1 MIMLRRALPIAAICG
16 LGCVAVVQCGSSKAG
31 LGEFCDAD
39 ADCSPGLVCEN
50 NICVSGGSDDC
61 TPACQEF
68 QTCFQG
74 SCVDIGDPNDK
85 DGDGSPTGVD
95 CDDFNAQIN
104 PDAHEYC
111 DGVDNNCNGLVDE
124 GCPACADGDVQPC
137 GTDIGECIAGVQTC
151 NSGGWGVCSGTA
163 PQPERCDNRDN
174 DCDGLTDEVCPCQS
188 GDQVPCGL
196 DVGNCASGLQTCED
210 GAWSGCAGGELPRAE
225 LCNGLDDDCDGTT
238 DDGFGLGLA
247 CDGEG
252 ECGAG
257 VIECSGDLDV
267 RCDTM
272 PGGSNDQSSAE
283 QCDGLDNDCDGL
295 TDEGLEADQAPDT
308 CALAQELGGLPDN
321 VEGGSRVT
329 VIGNL
334 WPPDDEDWYKVTA
347 NDDVNE
353 DLEDG
358 CDSFHF
364 AARFDSNPGALVLDI
379 YTDGCAPEAL
389 ECRDADSFNH
399 FYDFNDMQGGQPVG
413 QCGCQGVDP
422 LESVEGLNLC
432 TDDTKTFYI
441 RVHAGEGSVQTC
453 ENYEL
458 TFSNGVPVPV
468 E

>member
-1 MIMLRRALPIAAICG
+1 MLRRALPIAAICG

-163 PQPERCDNRDN
+163 PQPERCDNR
-174 DCDGLTDEVCPCQS
+174 
-188 GDQVPCGL
+188 
-196 DVGNCASGLQTCED
+196 
-210 GAWSGCAGGELPRAE
+210 
-225 LCNGLDDDCDGTT
+225 
-238 DDGFGLGLA
+238 
-247 CDGEG
+247 
-252 ECGAG
+252 
-257 VIECSGDLDV
+257 
-267 RCDTM
+267 
-272 PGGSNDQSSAE
+272 
-283 QCDGLDNDCDGL
+283 DNDCDGL